1 MSELVDVQLDLRW
14 QYLAYFALSLM
25 ALIFTLILLPSSEAD
40 FQRFLGETN
49 AILVMIVAT
58 VVGAVALWILQSN
71 FGFVILRGQ
80 ATLQGIALS
89 AVLATALAVAIVAAD
104 FIIRYPKDINVPVP
118 QALLFYPAIGFVA
131 EIIFHILPLT
141 LLLLIMTLI
150 FGQSNEERIVWFA
163 ILLVAVFEPTFQVL
177 FEQKTLTWGDVYT
190 WIHVFVI
197 AFLQLYVFR
206 RYDFVSM
213 YAFRLIYYGFW
224 HILWGVIR
232 LKVLF

>member
-25 ALIFTLILLPSSEAD
+25 ALIFTLISLPSSEAY

-71 FGFVILRGQ
+71 FGFVILRGR

-89 AVLATALAVAIVAAD
+89 AVLATAVAVAIVAAD
-104 FIIRYPKDINVPVP
+104 FIIRYPIDTNVPVP

-131 EIIFHILPLT
+131 EIIFHVLLLT
-141 LLLLIMTLI
+141 LLLFIMTLI
-150 FGQSNEERIVWFA
+150 FGQSSKERIVWFA

-177 FEQKTLTWGDVYT
+177 FEQKTFTWGDVYT